1 MNIAAICN
9 HEDIHMGYSTSSDN
23 VFTFVAPEANI
34 LIVDDNAINLT
45 VVRGLL
51 EPLRM
56 KIDTAASGKE
66 ALEMISQNRYNI
78 IFMDHMMPEMDGIE
92 TFHAIRKMYG
102 EYYKTVPIVA
112 LTANAISGARE
123 MFLKEGFQDY
133 VAKPIE
139 VSQLER
145 VLKKYLPPN
154 TIQGIDNG
162 NS

>member
-1 MNIAAICN
+1 MESIIKR
-9 HEDIHMGYSTSSDN
+9 
-23 VFTFVAPEANI
+23 FVAPAAKV
-34 LIVDDNAINLT
+34 LVVDDNLMNLR
-45 VVRGLL
+45 VIERLL
-51 EPLRM
+51 STYKLQLE
-56 KIDTAASGKE
+56 KVQSGGA
-66 ALEMISQNRYNI
+66 ALEILREKQFDL